1 VRAEGDRDAR
11 PARRPGIAALALAWF
26 VVSTLLLVSPI
37 FFWLGNTI
45 EPRVLGLPFSLA
57 YVLGVVA
64 INSVVLA
71 VLYVT
76 RVIDDEGEG
85 DA

>member
-11 PARRPGIAALALAWF
+11 PARRPRIAALALAWF